1 MSSPSEPKDR
11 LIGVIHLPPTPGA
24 PTARSGSMDELVAL
38 AVRDAAS
45 YVAGGISTLVV
56 ENYHDAPFFK
66 DDAGPATHAAMTVA
80 ATRVLAVSGVESLGI
95 NVLRNDAHG
104 ALGIAAAVGAD
115 FIRVNVHTGSMYTD
129 QGLIEGQAAR
139 TMRQRSAL
147 CPAVRVFADVH
158 VKHASPVAGEVL
170 EDAARDAVHRGRA
183 DGLIVSGA
191 ATGAAPEPE
200 RVERVRRAV
209 GASVPILIGS
219 GFTLENAAALL
230 DHADRAIVGTAA
242 KEGGDVRAPVC
253 PERVKGLVAAAS
265 RH

>member
-1 MSSPSEPKDR
+1 MPSLSEPKDR
-11 LIGVIHLPPTPGA
+11 LVGVLHLLPTPGA
-24 PTARSGSMDELVAL
+24 PAAQGGSMEGLVAL
-38 AVRDAAS
+38 AVQDAAA

-80 ATRVLAVSGVESLGI
+80 AARVLAVPGVESLGI

-139 TMRQRSAL
+139 TMRQRAAL

-183 DGLIVSGA
+183 DGLIVSGV
-191 ATGAAPEPE
+191 ATGAAPDPE
-200 RVERVRRAV
+200 RVERVRGAV

-219 GFTLENAAALL
+219 GFSLENAAALL
-230 DHADRAIVGTAA
+230 AHADRAIVGTAA

-253 PERVKGLVAAAS
+253 SDRVRALVAAAARS
-265 RH
+265 